1 MRSKITLFLVLA
13 LMAVPFQANAA
24 QHVVSADEVQQALL
38 KAQAQRQTDEA
49 AVTAALSKPE
59 AREIAGRMGV
69 DPDRVTAG
77 IATLSDEELQDLA
90 QRQAALSTDP
100 VAGSL
105 TSRNTL
111 LTILIAV
118 AIVYLV
124 IQIVD

>member
-1 MRSKITLFLVLA
+1 MRSKITLLLVLA
-13 LMAVPFQANAA
+13 LVAVPFQAQAA
-24 QHVVSADEVQQALL
+24 PHVVSATEVQQALL
-38 KAQAQRQTDEA
+38 QAQAQRQADEA
-49 AVTAALSKPE
+49 AVTAALQTPE

-69 DPDRVTAG
+69 NPDRVTAG
-77 IATLSDEELQDLA
+77 IATLSDEELRDLA
-90 QRQAALSTDP
+90 QRSAALTTDP

-105 TSRNTL
+105 TDRNTL